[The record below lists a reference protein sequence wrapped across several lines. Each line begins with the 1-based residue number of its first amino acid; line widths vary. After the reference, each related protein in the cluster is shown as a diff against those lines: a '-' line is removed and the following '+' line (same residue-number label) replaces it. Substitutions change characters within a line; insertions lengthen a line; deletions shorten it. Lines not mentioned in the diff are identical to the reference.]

1 MAVKEMAKAAAK
13 KAEVIASNEDQ
24 LTHHLKI
31 AEEHLI
37 EGVRLFERK
46 HPPKRTL
53 AYINRLVRAQEMVT
67 LLHREELIRI
77 RGPLKMS
84 VAVVGK
90 RKK

>member
-1 MAVKEMAKAAAK
+1 MAAKEVAKAAIS
-13 KAEVIASNEDQ
+13 KAAVIASNDEQ
-24 LTHHLKI
+24 LTHHLNR

-37 EGVRLFERK
+37 EAVKLFERH

-53 AYINRLVRAQEMVT
+53 AYIGRLVRAQEMVT

-77 RGPLKMS
+77 RGPIKMTAA
-84 VAVVGK
+84 AV